1 MLAEAG
7 GGGGTISVE
16 PATLDAMASQIA
28 GVAGSA
34 SATRG
39 NLGAAASAVAGC
51 QEPAAGAFARLQE
64 LVGGGLSFL
73 ADYSDA
79 LRRDTSGAAQAYVGT
94 DNAQF

>member
-7 GGGGTISVE
+7 GGGGSISVE
-16 PATLDAMASQIA
+16 PATLDAMAGQIA

-39 NLGAAASAVAGC
+39 NLGGAASAAAGC
-51 QEPAAGAFARLQE
+51 AGPAAGSFARLQE
-64 LVGGGLSFL
+64 LLAGGLSFL

-79 LRRDTSGAAQAYVGT
+79 LGRDTSGAAQAYVAT
-94 DNAQF
+94 DNGQM

>member
-7 GGGGTISVE
+7 GGGGSISVE

-28 GVAGSA
+28 GVSGSV
-34 SATRG
+34 SSTRG
-39 NLGAAASAVAGC
+39 SLAGAASAAAGC

-64 LVGGGLSFL
+64 LVTGGFSFL

-79 LRRDTSGAAQAYVGT
+79 LGRDTSGAAQAYVDT
-94 DNAQF
+94 DNGQM